1 MYGSCGDGEQ
11 RLDVGLLD
19 DLALV
24 HDRHAVGE
32 VGDDAHVVRDQ
43 HDRGAELVAAA
54 AQQVEDLGLHGH
66 VEGGGRLVG
75 DDHAR
80 VEHQRHAR

>member
-1 MYGSCGDGEQ
+1 MREQ
-11 RLDVGLLD
+11 RRDVGLLD

-24 HDRHAVGE
+24 HDGDPVGE
-32 VGDDAHVVRDQ
+32 VGDHAHVVRDQ

-54 AQQVEDLGLHGH
+54 AQQVEDLGLHGD

-75 DDHAR
+75 DDDPGL
-80 VEHQRHAR
+80 EHQRHAR